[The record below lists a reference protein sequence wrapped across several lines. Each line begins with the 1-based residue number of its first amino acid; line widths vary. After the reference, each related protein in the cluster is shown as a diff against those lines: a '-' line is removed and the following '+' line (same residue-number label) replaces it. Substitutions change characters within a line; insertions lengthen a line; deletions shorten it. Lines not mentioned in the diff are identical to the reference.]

1 MSSYS
6 IKKRIYDSPNIW
18 PGFVDILATLLIVII
33 FILMVFTVS
42 QFYLSDAVVGRDK
55 ALAELRLQI
64 TELSK
69 ILTSTEENLETE
81 VQKNIILTDELQESG
96 TLLEKRDLAIFELS
110 GQIGKLRDELQIVAM
125 ALEKYEGITIN
136 EIDTANLGER
146 INMALASRVDQ
157 LKNVNLELK
166 NLNNQL
172 TNLNSE
178 LLQLNKELDIKDQD
192 LKTRLQEIENKN
204 IQLSNLNESLVEKD
218 NTIFSLREK
227 ILKLNDILALSDEE
241 SEKQKAEIQL
251 LNQEAEES
259 QLLITEK
266 ETSVVSALE
275 QVASLSEQIG
285 KINDEIEILNA
296 ALEASERD
304 RLTKELRIE
313 VLGEKLN
320 KALTSQVLELQ
331 QYRSEF
337 FGRLKEILGN
347 REDIRVVGDRF
358 IFESELLFDSGSA
371 NLQEEGKNN
380 MIKIAETLKSITD
393 QIPNDI
399 DWIVQVEGHTD
410 NIPISTYLYPSNWEL
425 STARANSVLKLL
437 IQVGFDPTQL
447 AAAGYGE
454 FHPISSGSSI
464 DDLKQNRRIELKL
477 TSR

>member
-55 ALAELRLQI
+55 ALAELRLKI

-96 TLLEKRDLAIFELS
+96 TLLEKRNLAIFELS

-337 FGRLKEILGN
+337 FGRLKEILGS

-437 IQVGFDPTQL
+437 IQVGFDPAQL

>member
-437 IQVGFDPTQL
+437 IQVGFDPAQL

>member
-96 TLLEKRDLAIFELS
+96 TLLEKRNLAIFELS

-337 FGRLKEILGN
+337 FGRLKEILGS

-437 IQVGFDPTQL
+437 IQVGFDPAQL

>member
-64 TELSK
+64 RELSK
-69 ILTSTEENLETE
+69 ILTSTEENLATE
-81 VQKNIILTDELQESG
+81 EQKNIILTDELQESEN
-96 TLLEKRDLAIFELS
+96 LLEKRDLAVLELS
-110 GQIGKLRDELQIVAM
+110 GQIGKLRNELQIVAM

-178 LLQLNKELDIKDQD
+178 LLQLNKELDIKDKD
-192 LKTRLQEIENKN
+192 LKIRLQEIENKN
-204 IQLSNLNESLVEKD
+204 TQLSNLNESLIEKD

-227 ILKLNDILALSDEE
+227 ILKLNDILALSEE
-241 SEKQKAEIQL
+241 ETAQQKAEIQTL
-251 LNQEAEES
+251 TQKAEES
-259 QLLITEK
+259 QLLVIEK
-266 ETSVVSALE
+266 ETNIISALE
-275 QVASLSEQIG
+275 QVASLSEQII
-285 KINDEIEILNA
+285 KINEEIEILNA

-313 VLGEKLN
+313 VLGERLN

-331 QYRSEF
+331 EYRSEF
-337 FGRLKEILGN
+337 FGKLKAILGS

-393 QIPNDI
+393 QIPDDI

-437 IQVGFDPTQL
+437 IQVGFDPAQL

>member
-241 SEKQKAEIQL
+241 SKKQKAEIQL

-337 FGRLKEILGN
+337 FGRLKEILGS

-437 IQVGFDPTQL
+437 IQVGFDPAQL
-447 AAAGYGE
+447 ASAGYGE

>member
-55 ALAELRLQI
+55 ALAELRLKI

-227 ILKLNDILALSDEE
+227 ILKLNDISALSDEE
-241 SEKQKAEIQL
+241 SKKQKAEIQSVTL
-251 LNQEAEES
+251 L
-259 QLLITEK
+259 
-266 ETSVVSALE
+266 
-275 QVASLSEQIG
+275 
-285 KINDEIEILNA
+285 
-296 ALEASERD
+296 
-304 RLTKELRIE
+304 
-313 VLGEKLN
+313 
-320 KALTSQVLELQ
+320 
-331 QYRSEF
+331 
-337 FGRLKEILGN
+337 
-347 REDIRVVGDRF
+347 
-358 IFESELLFDSGSA
+358 
-371 NLQEEGKNN
+371 
-380 MIKIAETLKSITD
+380 
-393 QIPNDI
+393 
-399 DWIVQVEGHTD
+399 
-410 NIPISTYLYPSNWEL
+410 
-425 STARANSVLKLL
+425 
-437 IQVGFDPTQL
+437 
-447 AAAGYGE
+447 
-454 FHPISSGSSI
+454 
-464 DDLKQNRRIELKL
+464 
-477 TSR
+477 